1 MSNRFTKDV
10 AIMDDFLPIN
20 LFELFQVN
28 ISIEYNII
36 SNDLFLVYFQSIRY
50 RDSCQL
56 AESLVIYSSC
66 NICYWNDIYSSS
78 LCFMFA

>member
-28 ISIEYNII
+28 
-36 SNDLFLVYFQSIRY
+36 LFEIK
-50 RDSCQL
+50 
-56 AESLVIYSSC
+56 
-66 NICYWNDIYSSS
+66 
-78 LCFMFA
+78 